1 MADKKSGKKKQF
13 LLFGLVSVIAIAACA
28 AVLVMTV
35 RSVEESNSA
44 TVEYETKSKTEL
56 SSDTQTLLSYLASVS
71 KNSTDN
77 SFIKTDIYTDVSVD
91 DGTVTVSDGTNSLE
105 ADRNLL
111 IYAKNKLM
119 PTVDGYYPED
129 QKGVFGT
136 VNSALPTVDLSA
148 DDINSITF
156 SVGEADA
163 DGNPVYNSD
172 TGELI
177 DADYYFITVNIKPDA
192 KDYSAQIREKFLSDI
207 ADVCAVNSS
216 DIKLS
221 ENIIRAKINRLTDE
235 IDTLT
240 FDKTYT
246 ITADVTFKD
255 KLSVFSDRQIDF
267 EYKTSERYEYAYA
280 GISFAE
286 STATVEPDSEIMLSV
301 NAVIENDSEYT
312 VTFSSSDTSVA
323 TIDEMG
329 YVKGISASDKPVTI
343 TVKLS
348 YLGETFTDECTVYVG
363 NTAEE

>member
-56 SSDTQTLLSYLASVS
+56 KNDTQTLLSYLASVS

-77 SFIKTDIYTDVSVD
+77 RFIKADIYTDVSVD

-148 DDINSITF
+148 ESINSVTF

-177 DADYYFITVNIKPDA
+177 DADYYFITVNLKPEA
-192 KDYSAQIREKFLSDI
+192 EYSAQISEKFLSDI
-207 ADVCAVNSS
+207 ADVCTVNSS

-221 ENIIRAKINRLTDE
+221 ESIIRAKINRLTDE

-240 FDKTYT
+240 FDKKYS

-286 STATVEPDSEIMLSV
+286 STATVAPDSEIMLSV

-312 VTFSSSDTSVA
+312 VTFISSDTSVA

>member
-13 LLFGLVSVIAIAACA
+13 LLFGLVSVIALAACA
-28 AVLVMTV
+28 VVLVMTV
-35 RSVEESNSA
+35 RSVDANNSA
-44 TVEYETKSKTEL
+44 TVEYDTQSKTEL
-56 SSDTQTLLSYLASVS
+56 KNDTEALLAYLASVS

-77 SFIKTDIYTDVSVD
+77 RFIKADIYTDVSVD
-91 DGTVTVSDGTNSLE
+91 DGTVTVSDGTNSLD

-111 IYAKNKLM
+111 IYAKNKIM

-136 VNSALPTVDLSA
+136 ANTALPIIDLSA
-148 DDINSITF
+148 DSINSVTF

-177 DADYYFITVNIKPDA
+177 DADYYFITVNLKPETG
-192 KDYSAQIREKFLSDI
+192 YSAQISEKFLSDI
-207 ADVCAVNSS
+207 AEVCTVNSS
-216 DIKLS
+216 DIKLQES
-221 ENIIRAKINRLTDE
+221 VIRAKINRLTDE
-235 IDTLT
+235 IDTVT
-240 FDKTYT
+240 FDKTYR
-246 ITADVTFKD
+246 ISADVTFKD
-255 KLSVFSDRQIDF
+255 KLSLFSNRQIDF
-267 EYKTSERYEYAYA
+267 EYKTSERYEYSYA

-312 VTFSSSDTSVA
+312 VTFSSSDPSVA
-323 TIDEMG
+323 TVDEMG

-343 TVKLS
+343 TVTLS

>member
-44 TVEYETKSKTEL
+44 TVEYETKSKIEL

-77 SFIKTDIYTDVSVD
+77 RFIKADIYTDVSVD

-136 VNSALPTVDLSA
+136 VNAALPTVDLSS

-177 DADYYFITVNIKPDA
+177 DADYYFITVNLKPEA
-192 KDYSAQIREKFLSDI
+192 EYPAQISEKFSSDI
-207 ADVCAVNSS
+207 ADVCTVNSS
-216 DIKLS
+216 DISLQK
-221 ENIIRAKINRLTDE
+221 NIIRAKINRLTDE

-240 FDKTYT
+240 FDKTYL
-246 ITADVTFKD
+246 IGADVTFKD
-255 KLSVFSDRQIDF
+255 KLAVFSDRQIEF

-286 STATVEPDSEIMLSV
+286 STATVEPDGEIMLSV

-312 VTFSSSDTSVA
+312 VTFISSDTSVA

-329 YVKGISASDKPVTI
+329 YVKGINASEKPVTI

>member
-77 SFIKTDIYTDVSVD
+77 RFIKADVYTDVSVD

-111 IYAKNKLM
+111 IYAKNKTM

-148 DDINSITF
+148 ESINSVTY

-177 DADYYFITVNIKPDA
+177 DADYYFITVNLKPEA
-192 KDYSAQIREKFLSDI
+192 EYSAQISEKFLSDI
-207 ADVCAVNSS
+207 ADVCTVNSS

-221 ENIIRAKINRLTDE
+221 ESIIRAKINRLTDE

-255 KLSVFSDRQIDF
+255 KLSVFSDRQIGF

-286 STATVEPDSEIMLSV
+286 STATVAPDSEIMLSV

-312 VTFSSSDTSVA
+312 VTFISSDTSVA

>member
-13 LLFGLVSVIAIAACA
+13 LIFGLVSVIAIAACA

-71 KNSTDN
+71 QNSTDN
-77 SFIKTDIYTDVSVD
+77 RFIKADIYTDVSVD

-111 IYAKNKLM
+111 IYAKNKIM

-148 DDINSITF
+148 DSINSVTY

-177 DADYYFITVNIKPDA
+177 DADYYFITVNLKSEA
-192 KDYSAQIREKFLSDI
+192 EYSTQISEKFLSDI
-207 ADVCAVNSS
+207 ADVCTVNSS

-221 ENIIRAKINRLTDE
+221 ESIIRAKINRLTDE
-235 IDTLT
+235 IDSLT

-255 KLSVFSDRQIDF
+255 KLSVFSDKQIDF
-267 EYKTSERYEYAYA
+267 EYKTRERYEYAYA

-286 STATVEPDSEIMLSV
+286 NTATVAPDSEIMLSV

-312 VTFSSSDTSVA
+312 VTFISSDTSVA

-343 TVKLS
+343 TVTLS